1 MINNTAESAQNWIKT
16 TKHIIVPND
25 WIEACVEWICEENQ
39 DTQQTQAQ
47 INNLVYEQWLFAD
60 LHELQSKCLPEEV
73 AASDKFQLSGY
84 YALQID
90 SLVDVGQPYYTQ
102 LQKVKGT
109 ENPNALVSAEQPTQ
123 RPWEPKPT
131 RMLMMK
137 LTDGT
142 TDIQGMEYKPIS
154 NLNTQINP
162 GTKILV
168 KGCVLCRHG
177 VLMLRSNSVQIL
189 GGEVDTLME
198 NNTQDK
204 LLQQALDSSAQT
216 TGSGH
221 RKEFEGAFI
230 KSERQAPSMSS
241 QRNVSQRSAVSNV
254 FSRNQ
259 NQNHPGRS
267 VKKNITEIKQEPEW
281 DDDFV
286 LDEFMEDM
294 DDFEMNQQEPSTSS
308 STPSSLNS
316 RNKNATNKTP
326 ISGGQNKPNSYPQK
340 RPYEQMTEELNIKQ
354 EIDRDS
360 DSAFSDGNSNKR
372 MKTEVKVE
380 RPKVT
385 VKSEKEMEKK
395 FLANL
400 KPGSFSSSTPL
411 KPFDEPM
418 KRGTLD
424 VFSNKKSLNDRKT
437 FGEKNDLDDF
447 DDDLDDFDMAVA
459 ESSLT
464 SATTNNQISTTISP
478 VLNRNSNSS
487 INLNTSDSVQEQS
500 NVKSASKELSDNS
513 IETKSGNDSNK
524 SARTGTKAKLTESTK
539 NDGSIKP
546 SSNTMDKYLTSP
558 PTSVSRRNSLSS
570 PSRDREWGEKVDRLM
585 EKFNEAKSETNVSH
599 TSCSLINSHNEPF
612 TYLSVI
618 MKTLPVQETL
628 KFNIK
633 AYVSTLNGRL
643 ECPNGDRWIL
653 SCKINDGTATM
664 DVDLSNQVLTM
675 LIGFS
680 SKESLEMRKRIKHDP
695 GLRDILSEGIQQC
708 QQKLIELLCVMEI
721 EVSPNKQK
729 PEVISL
735 VPLSNSHISALYD
748 RVSTYFK

>member
-1 MINNTAESAQNWIKT
+1 MEMINNTAESAQNWIKT

-84 YALQID
+84 YALQ
-90 SLVDVGQPYYTQ
+90 
-102 LQKVKGT
+102 
-109 ENPNALVSAEQPTQ
+109 
-123 RPWEPKPT
+123 WEPKPT

-137 LTDGT
+137 LTD
-142 TDIQGMEYKPIS
+142 
-154 NLNTQINP
+154 
-162 GTKILV
+162 
-168 KGCVLCRHG
+168 
-177 VLMLRSNSVQIL
+177 
-189 GGEVDTLME
+189 
-198 NNTQDK
+198 
-204 LLQQALDSSAQT
+204 
-216 TGSGH
+216 
-221 RKEFEGAFI
+221 
-230 KSERQAPSMSS
+230 
-241 QRNVSQRSAVSNV
+241 
-254 FSRNQ
+254 
-259 NQNHPGRS
+259 GRS

-585 EKFNEAKSETNVSH
+585 EKFNEAKSETN
-599 TSCSLINSHNEPF
+599 
-612 TYLSVI
+612 
-618 MKTLPVQETL
+618 
-628 KFNIK
+628 

-680 SKESLEMRKRIKHDP
+680 SKESL
-695 GLRDILSEGIQQC
+695 GIQQC

-748 RVSTYFK
+748 RVLTYFK